1 MTFTGQGSPRIALV
15 PGSGFVM
22 VFSLTFSLVHGSAR
36 LMGSFSRWTSSPRH
50 SLLANLLQFTC
61 QGRVRVLIAFQ
72 VLCRRGAPD
81 GLQSS
86 LPAAGWTA
94 NSRASRKAR
103 PIRSIFTHQ
112 LDSRHSLV
120 HFVCRQHFSQEA
132 AIVRERN
139 DATSLGSGIAEFS
152 KTAFIRPVS
161 SRSVSLRTSM

>member
-1 MTFTGQGSPRIALV
+1 MTFTGQDL
-15 PGSGFVM
+15 PGLLSY
-22 VFSLTFSLVHGSAR
+22 LER
-36 LMGSFSRWTSSPRH
+36 LCH
-50 SLLANLLQFTC
+50 
-61 QGRVRVLIAFQ
+61 
-72 VLCRRGAPD
+72 
-81 GLQSS
+81 GLQPDLQSCTRFRTPHGIFFQMDLQS
-86 LPAAGWTA
+86 QAFPFGKLAPVYLPRKGSCLDRVSGVVPAGGTRW
-94 NSRASRKAR
+94 
-103 PIRSIFTHQ
+103 PSIELTGCRLDCQLKGVKESTPDQIHFTHQ